1 MNNANYVEL
10 NNNLEYWYGFIDA
23 NLILY
28 NRNNISR
35 VNLENTV
42 MEMFIT
48 DKETQFYFQFFE
60 KGQVVGRNKIFIG
73 NNQYE
78 NDWNFQLCQELIKMF
93 KSLDV
98 KNQLKYENTG
108 NK

>member
-60 KGQVVGRNKIFIG
+60 KGQVVGRHKIFIG

-78 NDWNFQLCQELIKMF
+78 NDWNFQFCQELIKMF

-98 KNQLKYENTG
+98 KNQLKYENT
-108 NK
+108 